1 MILLQINDDETI
13 ADAEFLGGCNGNLQG
28 IKSLIKGMKI
38 KDVAE
43 KLKELIVAA
52 KAQVALTS
60 WQNALQNTLLQ
71 KLILNFKKI
80 PQKKL
85 HQHLSVQLFYYFYL
99 IISNSRNS

>member
-43 KLKELIVAA
+43 KLKGINCGGKGTSCPDQLA
-52 KAQVALTS
+52 KC
-60 WQNALQNTLLQ
+60 LQNTLLQ